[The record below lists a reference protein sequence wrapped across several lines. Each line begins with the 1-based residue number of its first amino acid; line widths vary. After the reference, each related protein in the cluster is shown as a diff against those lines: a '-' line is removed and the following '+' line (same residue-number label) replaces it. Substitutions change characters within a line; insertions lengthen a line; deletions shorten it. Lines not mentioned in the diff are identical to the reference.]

1 MKEETKQWLSE
12 KFSIP
17 TDDILWYNSGTCYDR
32 IGVKTE
38 ESAKKVTQ
46 AVRGGYVNGGM
57 YDGMPLGSC
66 SPSNDGTYDIMC

>member
-1 MKEETKQWLSE
+1 MTEQEKQSLS
-12 KFSIP
+12 KSFNIP
-17 TDDILWYNSGTCYDR
+17 TDDILWYNGGICYDR

-38 ESAKKVTQ
+38 DSAKKVSKS
-46 AVRGGYVNGGM
+46 VKGRYVNGGM